1 MTTERLRD
9 LDAQAFDQLIDTF
22 IERETEDMGEL
33 DASLFYAAL
42 EEIYA
47 ADTTPITVDVQA
59 HVVDN
64 ELHLHL
70 PTPTPTAAPTA
81 TPTVVAVHHNVIHIN
96 NLRFVIHLVGADE
109 AAA

>member
-1 MTTERLRD
+1 MTTERLTD
-9 LDAQAFDQLIDTF
+9 MDAQAFDQLLDTF
-22 IERETEDMGEL
+22 IARESKEMGEL
-33 DASLFYAAL
+33 DASLFYTAL

-47 ADTTPITVDVQA
+47 ADTAPITVDVQA

-70 PTPTPTAAPTA
+70 PTPTPT
-81 TPTVVAVHHNVIHIN
+81 VIAVHDNVIHIH

-109 AAA
+109 VAA